1 MIFTTIPILY
11 SIFKQ
16 GNGVCIDTR
25 SIRNDVLFF
34 ALKGPQ
40 FNAHDFIEEAIEKGA
55 SAVVI
60 DEPTF
65 AHIKNTYLVPNVLE
79 ALQDLATYHRD
90 QLQLTIIALT
100 GSNGKTT
107 TKELINAVL
116 QTKYVTKATVGNL
129 NNHIGVPLTMLSFTA
144 ETQIGVVEMGAN
156 HQHEIEQLCRI
167 AKPNFGYITNFG
179 KAHLD
184 GFGGVEGVIKGKSE
198 MYTFLRDHVGKVFV
212 NADDSLQVKQSEG
225 IKQIR
230 FGYQN
235 MDCAFQIQ
243 QVSLTPFVQIE
254 YNGNT
259 ISTQLIGS
267 YNWPNITA
275 ALAIGLHFD
284 IPFEQI
290 KVALEQY
297 VPSNNRSQ
305 VIKRGKHTLL
315 LDAYNANPSSM
326 KAALDSFEQQTA
338 EHKVVILGDMFELG
352 TEAAAE
358 HAYLIQRLMNLDATA
373 YCIGPLFYAHK
384 QLTDQIQFFETR
396 EAFMSVVQVSNWLPS
411 LVLIKGSRGMALEHC
426 VTLFDQIS

>member
-1 MIFTTIPILY
+1 MIFTTIPSLY

-16 GNGVCIDTR
+16 SDGVCIDTR
-25 SIRNDVLFF
+25 SIRTGVLFF

-40 FNAHDFIEEAIEKGA
+40 FNAHDFIEEALEKGA
-55 SAVVI
+55 NAIVI
-60 DEPTF
+60 DEPSF

-90 QLQLTIIALT
+90 QLQLPIIALT

-116 QTKYVTKATVGNL
+116 QTKYVTKATIGNL
-129 NNHIGVPLTMLSFTA
+129 NNHIGVPLTLLSFTA

-156 HQHEIEQLCRI
+156 HQREIEQLCRI

-198 MYTFLRDHVGKVFV
+198 MYTFLREHVGKVFV
-212 NADDSLQVKQSEG
+212 NADDSLQLKQAEG
-225 IKQIR
+225 TEQIK

-235 MDCAFQIQ
+235 SDCDFQIQ
-243 QVSLTPFVQIE
+243 RVSLTPFVQID

-275 ALAIGLHFD
+275 ALAIGLHFS
-284 IPFEQI
+284 IPVEQI
-290 KVALEQY
+290 KMALEQY

-305 VIKRGKHTLL
+305 VIKKGRHTLL

-338 EHKVVILGDMFELG
+338 EHKVVILGDMLELG

-358 HAYLIQRLMNLDATA
+358 HAHLIQRLIRSNATS

-384 QLTDQIQFFETR
+384 VVTDQIHFFETR
-396 EAFMSVVQVSNWLPS
+396 EAFMSSVQVSNWLPS

-426 VTLFDQIS
+426 VTLFDQIL